1 MKDFRQNV
9 KMCAEGGH
17 IDVAADKKLIKR
29 AFKMHDDQRHEGKP
43 TDLSKLKRGGL
54 AKRK

>member
-29 AFKMHDDQRHEGKP
+29 AFKMHDNQRHEGKP